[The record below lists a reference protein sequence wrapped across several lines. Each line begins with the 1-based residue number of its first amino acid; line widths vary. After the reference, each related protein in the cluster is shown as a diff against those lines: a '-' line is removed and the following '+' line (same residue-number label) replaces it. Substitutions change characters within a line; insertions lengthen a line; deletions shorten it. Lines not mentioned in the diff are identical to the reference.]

1 MNERQRK
8 ILRSVSRS
16 FYLSIRILPRDLRDP
31 IGLAYLLARATDTIA
46 DTAELSAEI
55 RGENLR
61 VLADAIQGNSPA
73 AAATRLRQS
82 LAPLQKNAVERALI
96 EELPA
101 CLDWLER
108 TPVADRT
115 DIRDVLVHINR
126 GQSLDVQRFH
136 DVTEVRAL
144 RNAAELEEY
153 AYLVAGCV
161 GEFWTR
167 ICFRHL
173 RNFSNSPPSEMF
185 ELGKRYGMGLQL
197 VNIIRDAGSDLR
209 NGRCY
214 FPADELAAQGISPE
228 RVLQEPERTAAILQ
242 KWEDKAQAGLAAG
255 LDYSCAIETFRVRF
269 ATVLPALIGAR
280 TIALLREA
288 GTGVLNHR
296 IKMPRNEV
304 WSIMISIATQRAS
317 LPALRK
323 TFERLS
329 DSHKK

>member
-46 DTAELSAEI
+46 DTAELSAEV
-55 RGENLR
+55 RGDNLR

-82 LAPLQKNAVERALI
+82 FAPLQKNAVERALI

-108 TPVADRT
+108 TSGADRA
-115 DIRDVLVHINR
+115 DIRDVLLQINR

-136 DVTEVRAL
+136 DVSEVRAL
-144 RNAAELEEY
+144 RNPAELEEY

-242 KWEDKAQAGLAAG
+242 KWEDKARAGLAAG
-255 LDYSCAIETFRVRF
+255 LDYSCAIETFHVRF

-288 GTGVLNHR
+288 GTGVLNHPV
-296 IKMPRNEV
+296 KMPRNEV
-304 WSIMISIATQRAS
+304 WSIMISVATQRTS

-329 DSHKK
+329 DFHKK